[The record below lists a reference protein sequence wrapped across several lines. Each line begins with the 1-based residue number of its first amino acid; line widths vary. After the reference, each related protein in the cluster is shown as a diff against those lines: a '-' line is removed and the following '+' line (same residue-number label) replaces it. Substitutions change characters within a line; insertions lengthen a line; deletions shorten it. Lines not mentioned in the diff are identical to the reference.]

1 MFFTYICHFTTLRIM
16 ISICIPVYNFDM
28 TRLVNDLHKQAGMLD
43 AEIDILLLDDA
54 SSPAYKETNR
64 KLANL
69 NRVRY
74 KELETNVGRSK
85 IRNLLSKKARHP
97 FLLFMDCDSQ
107 VPDKHYLERYLQ
119 QLDPGREAIIYG
131 GRTYAP
137 EPDRAENRLH
147 WLFGSKREVKT
158 AETRKKHPYQS
169 FMSNNFLIPKTILS
183 ENPFNEQLS
192 GYGHEDTLMGYEL
205 KKKQLPIIHID
216 NPLMHIGLET
226 AEEFLHKNE
235 EGLQNLLKISDFLN
249 NDEVFIKMVKV
260 MRSCRVLKR
269 FYLRKPFIFVFNL
282 FEKRIKQVLM
292 GASPKLWYLDVY
304 KLGRLCKIRRII

>member
-1 MFFTYICHFTTLRIM
+1 M
-16 ISICIPVYNFDM
+16 ISICIPVYNFEM
-28 TRLVNDLHKQAGMLD
+28 TRLVQDLHKQADALD
-43 AEIDILLLDDA
+43 SETEILLLDDA
-54 SSPAYKETNR
+54 SSLSYKEQNR
-64 KLANL
+64 KLVSL
-69 NRVRY
+69 SRVRY
-74 KELETNVGRSK
+74 EELETNVGRSK
-85 IRNLLSKKARHP
+85 IRNLLSKKASHP

-131 GRTYAP
+131 GRTYAA
-137 EPDRAENRLH
+137 EPDRTENRLH

-158 AETRKKHPYQS
+158 AETRKQHPYQS

-235 EGLQNLLKISDFLN
+235 EGLKNLLKIIVFLHY
-249 NDEVFIKMVKV
+249 DEVFIKMVKV
-260 MRSCRVLKR
+260 LRSCKMLERLYLK
-269 FYLRKPFIFVFNL
+269 KPFVLVFNL
-282 FEKRIKQVLM
+282 FEKRIRRALM
-292 GASPKLWYLDVY
+292 SATPKLWQLDVY
-304 KLGRLCKIRRII
+304 KLGKLCQFSQKA